1 MTAIV
6 RVLLTTERNGRA
18 AGSVV
23 EVDELRAQRLV
34 ADGAGELVPEA
45 PPTPPV
51 TDPEA
56 AVDPSAEARLDDDG
70 APPAEVET
78 AETAPRSRGGR
89 KGRG

>member
-6 RVLLTTERNGRA
+6 KVQLTTERNGRP

-45 PPTPPV
+45 PPTPPPAE
-51 TDPEA
+51 PEA
-56 AVDPSAEARLDDDG
+56 AVDPADAARLDDDG
-70 APPAEVET
+70 APPAE
-78 AETAPRSRGGR
+78 AETTEAAPRSRGGR